1 MSNINKTVR
10 TRQVVRVTPI
20 MPQKVVLWF
29 SLLRRQLTAAGI
41 TGNEEKST
49 APVGCLKPER
59 IEDIAFN
66 PPVTGQYGKLKDELI
81 RILAESDSER
91 VTRLAENEVMGDRKS
106 SQF

>member
-1 MSNINKTVR
+1 M
-10 TRQVVRVTPI
+10 
-20 MPQKVVLWF
+20 MPQKIVLWF
-29 SLLRRQLTAAGI
+29 LLRGQLTAAGI
-41 TGNEEKST
+41 AGDEEKSNDLL
-49 APVGCLKPER
+49 GCLEPER

-66 PPVTGQYGKLKDELI
+66 PLVTGQYVKLKDELI